1 MIRRP
6 PRSTRTDTL
15 FPYTT
20 LFRSSAR
27 LPFFRV
33 TGSFMEGGAS
43 QFSGAVNLVDCRFAP
58 AVTMLEPKADQL
70 VQNEGLLIFGTLFER
85 EAVVPGKLAD
95 LLICVSHRAALEI
108 RDAENFAQP
117 LRQRRWP

>member
-1 MIRRP
+1 MCVSVFVVYSSRR
-6 PRSTRTDTL
+6 RHTRCAL
-15 FPYTT
+15 
-20 LFRSSAR
+20 
-27 LPFFRV
+27 V
-33 TGSFMEGGAS
+33 TGVQTCALPICSFMEGGAS